1 MPLLDWVN
9 RHQAEETADN
19 VPYHLLKFEEA
30 YGNKQKAKENLIIQG
45 DNLQALKALLPL
57 YGGQVKCIFIDPPY
71 NTEQAFEHY
80 DDKLEHAQWLTTI
93 YPRLQ
98 LLKNLLKEDGSIWIS
113 VDDSEAHYLKVI
125 CDEVFG
131 RENFVANVIWQ
142 KKYSPQNDA
151 KWLSDNHDHI
161 LVYAKDKKTWRPNL
175 LPRSA
180 AMDSRYKNPDNDP
193 RDVWK
198 SSDLSVKTFSKL
210 GNYPIITPSGR
221 VVTSPS
227 SRAWSVNKEEFERLV
242 AEDRIWF
249 GEDGSNVPSVK
260 KFLSEVKSGSVS
272 LTIWPYEEVGHN
284 QDAKKEVKLFNSD
297 DVFDTPKP
305 EHLIKKILTLATSK
319 GDLVLD
325 SFLGSGTTCAVAHKM
340 ERNYIGIEM
349 GEHART
355 HVIPRLKKV
364 IEGEQGGISVKREYY
379 ELKDETLKDLDLDIN
394 DIKKFNK
401 VLQKIAKETNLID
414 KNVIKT
420 IKQATRT
427 QKIKS
432 ESVWD
437 GGGGFSFYTLGSAV
451 FDEQGFLHSDV
462 KFSDLASYV
471 WWLETHTAFISTNDI
486 TTPFLG
492 VHEGVAYYLLY
503 NGILGDRK
511 PNGGNVLTN
520 PILEY
525 LNECHQHEGKRII
538 IGEATRIG
546 SAKLETLDIEF
557 KQIPYAL
564 YVNHAK

>member
-9 RHQAEETADN
+9 RNQAEETADN

-30 YGNKQKAKENLIIQG
+30 YGNEQKAKDNLIIQG

-151 KWLSDNHDHI
+151 KWLSDNHDHV
-161 LVYAKDKKTWRPNL
+161 LVYARDKKTWRPNL

-180 AMDSRYKNPDNDP
+180 AMDARYKNPDNDS
-193 RDVWK
+193 RGVWK

-210 GNYPIITPSGR
+210 GSYPITTPSGR
-221 VVTSPS
+221 VVIPPS

-242 AEDRIWF
+242 AENRIWF

-260 KFLSEVKSGSVS
+260 KFLNEVKSGSVS
-272 LTIWPYEEVGHN
+272 LTIWFYEEVGHN
-284 QDAKKEVKLFNSD
+284 QDAKKEVKVFNSE

-305 EHLIKKILTLATSK
+305 EHLLKKILTLATNK

-349 GEHART
+349 GEHAKT

-364 IEGEQGGISVKREYY
+364 IEGEQGGISVVKEHY
-379 ELKDETLKDLDLDIN
+379 ELKDEVLENLDLEID

-401 VLQKIAKETNLID
+401 VLQKIAKETNLAGSVT
-414 KNVIKT
+414 VIGLT
-420 IKQATRT
+420 VDNDAT
-427 QKIKS
+427 
-432 ESVWD
+432 
-437 GGGGFSFYTLGSAV
+437 
-451 FDEQGFLHSDV
+451 
-462 KFSDLASYV
+462 
-471 WWLETHTAFISTNDI
+471 
-486 TTPFLG
+486 
-492 VHEGVAYYLLY
+492 
-503 NGILGDRK
+503 
-511 PNGGNVLTN
+511 
-520 PILEY
+520 
-525 LNECHQHEGKRII
+525 
-538 IGEATRIG
+538 
-546 SAKLETLDIEF
+546 
-557 KQIPYAL
+557 
-564 YVNHAK
+564 

>member
-221 VVTSPS
+221 VVTPPS

-401 VLQKIAKETNLID
+401 VLQKIAKETRACL
-414 KNVIKT
+414 
-420 IKQATRT
+420 Q
-427 QKIKS
+427 
-432 ESVWD
+432 
-437 GGGGFSFYTLGSAV
+437 
-451 FDEQGFLHSDV
+451 
-462 KFSDLASYV
+462 
-471 WWLETHTAFISTNDI
+471 FI
-486 TTPFLG
+486 L
-492 VHEGVAYYLLY
+492 
-503 NGILGDRK
+503 
-511 PNGGNVLTN
+511 
-520 PILEY
+520 
-525 LNECHQHEGKRII
+525 Q
-538 IGEATRIG
+538 
-546 SAKLETLDIEF
+546 
-557 KQIPYAL
+557 
-564 YVNHAK
+564 